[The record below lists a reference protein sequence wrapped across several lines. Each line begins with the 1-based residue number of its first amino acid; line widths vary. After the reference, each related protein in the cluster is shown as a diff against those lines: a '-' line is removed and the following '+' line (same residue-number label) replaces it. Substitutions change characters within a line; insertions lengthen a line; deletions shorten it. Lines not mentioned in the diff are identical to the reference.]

1 MQLNCTNR
9 EGNLKDK
16 NFYFLTI
23 AEAGYSR
30 SWNYLEGL
38 RKIGVNAEF
47 VQLDPKNLIK
57 TFWVFRKK
65 RSKHD
70 VFVIMSPSHYLVP
83 FARVFLGKNVYLD
96 AGWSLFEGSI
106 ISRRQ
111 KGFIGINI
119 LKVYLIDFMAS
130 FFAKRI
136 FLESNMQKGFYCK
149 IFLVRKKKCS
159 VIYTGVDEAQFKMN
173 SNFKT
178 PSDLFNNSKI
188 VLFRGKYTA
197 EAGLEVLAQASKL
210 LSKEKITF
218 WILSPGIPKNL
229 EFSNNTIVIN
239 TFVDSKQNLA
249 KVYSE
254 AGLTLGQL
262 SNHTRLKRTIP
273 HKAYESAYLSKPY
286 LSARSNGI
294 LELFTEDK
302 DILCFNAG
310 DENDLA
316 KKISMFF
323 TDFQN
328 YEGIGVNMRKKYD
341 LDLSQCDLA
350 NRFLQLTKGTE

>member
-1 MQLNCTNR
+1 M
-9 EGNLKDK
+9 KDK

-23 AEAGYSR
+23 ADAGYSR

-47 VQLDPKNLIK
+47 VQLDQKNLIK

-83 FARVFLGKNVYLD
+83 FARIFLGKNVYLD

-111 KGFIGINI
+111 MGFIGTNI
-119 LKVYLIDFMAS
+119 LKAYLIDITAS

-136 FLESNMQKGFYCK
+136 FIESNMQKAFYCK

-173 SNFKT
+173 SNFQT

-229 EFSNNTIVIN
+229 EFSNNTIVVN

-254 AGLTLGQL
+254 ASLTLGQL

-273 HKAYESAYLSKPY
+273 HKAYESAFLSKPY

-294 LELFTEDK
+294 LELFTEDE

-328 YEGIGVNMRKKYD
+328 YEGIGINMRKKYD

>member
-1 MQLNCTNR
+1 M
-9 EGNLKDK
+9 KDK
-16 NFYFLTI
+16 KFYFLTI
-23 AEAGYSR
+23 ADAGYSR
-30 SWNYLEGL
+30 SWNYLEGF

-47 VQLDPKNLIK
+47 VQLNPKNLIK
-57 TFWVFRKK
+57 TFWAFRKK
-65 RSKHD
+65 TSKHD

-83 FARVFLGKNVYLD
+83 FARIFLGKNVYLD

-111 KGFIGINI
+111 MGFIGTNI
-119 LKVYLIDFMAS
+119 LKAYLIDITAS

-136 FLESNMQKGFYCK
+136 FLESNVQKAFYCK

-173 SNFKT
+173 SNFQT
-178 PSDLFNNSKI
+178 PIDLFKNSKI

-197 EAGLEVLAQASKL
+197 EAGLAVLAQASKL
-210 LSKEKITF
+210 LSAEKITF

-229 EFSNNTIVIN
+229 EFSSNTIVIN

-254 AGLTLGQL
+254 ASLTLGQL

-273 HKAYESAYLSKPY
+273 HKAYESAFLSKPY
-286 LSARSNGI
+286 LSARTKGI
-294 LELFTEDK
+294 LELFVEDRE
-302 DILCFNAG
+302 IICFNPGEAQ
-310 DENDLA
+310 DLA
-316 KKISMFF
+316 NKIKMFF
-323 TDFQN
+323 TN
-328 YEGIGVNMRKKYD
+328 SSEYEEIGINMKKKYD
-341 LDLSQCDLA
+341 SDLSQSRLA
-350 NRFLQLTKGTE
+350 TKFFGVVEGVL

>member
-1 MQLNCTNR
+1 M
-9 EGNLKDK
+9 KDK

-83 FARVFLGKNVYLD
+83 FVRVFLGKNVYLD

-328 YEGIGVNMRKKYD
+328 YEGIGINMRKKYD

>member
-1 MQLNCTNR
+1 
-9 EGNLKDK
+9 LKDK

-328 YEGIGVNMRKKYD
+328 YEGIGINMRRKYD

>member
-1 MQLNCTNR
+1 M
-9 EGNLKDK
+9 KDK

-328 YEGIGVNMRKKYD
+328 YEGIGINMRRKYD